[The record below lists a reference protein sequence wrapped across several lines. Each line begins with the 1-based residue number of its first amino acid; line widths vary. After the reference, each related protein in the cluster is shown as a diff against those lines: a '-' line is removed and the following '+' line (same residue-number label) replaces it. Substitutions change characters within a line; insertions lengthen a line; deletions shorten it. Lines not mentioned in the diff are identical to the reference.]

1 MAKTLIDILV
11 SKKILDLSEAS
22 QIRKEAKEK
31 NVPTDDILYQH
42 GVKEA
47 DVAGAKAEFL
57 NLPVKILAGASVPSD
72 VLRDI
77 PEESSRHY
85 QMIPL
90 GKTEGFLNVGMLH
103 PDDPA
108 AQEALKFI
116 SARTGLPTRIF
127 VIIPSDF
134 ENVLREYKSLTGE
147 VTKAL
152 GEFEKE
158 YESLDE
164 EVKRKKEEPVKITII
179 IDQDS
184 LNFFKETAARLGAKY
199 QRMIREVLKR

>member
-1 MAKTLIDILV
+1 MAKSIIDILV
-11 SKKILDLSEAS
+11 SKKILDLNEIP
-22 QIRKEAKEK
+22 QIKKEAKEK
-31 NVPTDDILYQH
+31 NVPIDNILYQH

-47 DVAGAKAEFL
+47 DVAQAKGEL
-57 NLPVKILAGASVPSD
+57 WGMPVKILAGASVPSD
-72 VLRDI
+72 VLHDI
-77 PEESSRHY
+77 PEESARHY

-90 GKTEGFLNVGMLH
+90 GRAEGFLNVGMLH

-134 ENVLREYKSLTGE
+134 ENVLREYKSLSGE

-152 GEFEKE
+152 GEFEEE
-158 YESLDE
+158 YKSLDE
-164 EVKRKKEEPVKITII
+164 EVKIKKSEPVKITEDAPVTKMVSVILRHAVEGSASDI
-179 IDQDS
+179 HI
-184 LNFFKETAARLGAKY
+184 EP
-199 QRMIREVLKR
+199 